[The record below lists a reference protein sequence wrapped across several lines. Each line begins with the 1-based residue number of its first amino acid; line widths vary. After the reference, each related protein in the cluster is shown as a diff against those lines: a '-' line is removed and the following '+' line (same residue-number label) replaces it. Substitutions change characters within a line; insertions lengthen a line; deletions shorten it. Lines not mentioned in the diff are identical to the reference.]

1 MVRTA
6 SEPTATRTRSHPGRI
21 RTKFLQ
27 SRSPIRVALTT
38 FADKPLATRGSSPLA
53 PRLAG
58 PPRVARGVAPPP
70 LLPPPREGARW
81 SAAVERTTMTWLG
94 NTDRIESGDTE
105 PSVGRHAYPG

>member
-58 PPRVARGVAPPP
+58 PPRVARQCTDRLSGAGGSSGVRAGLVALGI
-70 LLPPPREGARW
+70 LLIL
-81 SAAVERTTMTWLG
+81 AAVALAVDFRYVQMQC
-94 NTDRIESGDTE
+94 D
-105 PSVGRHAYPG
+105 